1 MKGTVWRLGALM
13 HQYYRLNGDYE
24 DILLFETEAKMER
37 YIKKIMCDFDQLVK
51 DGVCSSLEEPSF
63 RKRKISFDSKEDLCF
78 SLSLMR
84 QSYYMEQE
92 SEDEC
97 GEMEYH
103 EPESVDGEH
112 SYYQFMVQEYRN
124 RKEREISKLQKE
136 QTLAEETLTLSH
148 KELYMKL
155 VKKFH
160 PDKANRKNQVDRF
173 TRITKEVN
181 RYNDL
186 QATSKLREIYI
197 QEMIR

>member
-13 HQYYRLNGDYE
+13 HQYSRLNGDYE

-84 QSYYMEQE
+84 QSYYME
-92 SEDEC
+92 
-97 GEMEYH
+97 
-103 EPESVDGEH
+103 
-112 SYYQFMVQEYRN
+112 QEYRN